1 MAHGPTGH
9 LFSGL
14 FNDPKAALFHGWGK
28 VGQNLLAPSIPTLEL
43 DPGNLLS
50 LLLRGWS
57 TLCNLVHNSN
67 AWHGCLKIG
76 TKPIV
81 SLTPPGSALCSRS
94 SHRPVSHSLTST
106 DGFNLVHTAVP
117 PPQAHC
123 LLTYARFHFVRKAVP
138 STQSQKPQRC
148 HRVSFCAQRLSVLP
162 QRIVSSPLP
171 GCPVWTT
178 PIHRPVVSS
187 LSRV

>member
-1 MAHGPTGH
+1 MVPDPGGSRVPSHPQKVPQTVPWLFVPWPPLSSPLSATHSQGPTAS
-9 LFSGL
+9 LV
-14 FNDPKAALFHGWGK
+14 ALAVSH
-28 VGQNLLAPSIPTLEL
+28 VVQNGS
-43 DPGNLLS
+43 
-50 LLLRGWS
+50 
-57 TLCNLVHNSN
+57 
-67 AWHGCLKIG
+67 
-76 TKPIV
+76 KPIV

-123 LLTYARFHFVRKAVP
+123 LITYARFHFVRKAVP

-178 PIHRPVVSS
+178 PIHRLVVSS

>member
-1 MAHGPTGH
+1 MLP
-9 LFSGL
+9 
-14 FNDPKAALFHGWGK
+14 
-28 VGQNLLAPSIPTLEL
+28 
-43 DPGNLLS
+43 DPGGGRVLS
-50 LLLRGWS
+50 HPQKVPQTVPWLFVPWPPLSSLSATHSQGPIAS
-57 TLCNLVHNSN
+57 LIALAVSHVVQNGS
-67 AWHGCLKIG
+67 
-76 TKPIV
+76 KPIV

-123 LLTYARFHFVRKAVP
+123 LITYARFHFVRKAVP

-178 PIHRPVVSS
+178 PIHRLVVSS